1 MAGPGR
7 AARGR
12 LTEPPCWPRAA
23 LRRFLPQ
30 CPAPRGG
37 DRRGRRGRAG
47 PRRTSG
53 RRFRSPPSAAASGFR
68 RAAPHFRSGPPPLSP
83 RDFRPLLNTSGCS
96 HPPLSQRDFLSL
108 RPHFRSFP
116 STESRRHFRSLLH
129 TSGPPLVPCHRG
141 IRISGPHFRSSPP
154 SVTAGFRSPVHPSG
168 PSLPTGSVRGA
179 PLWTPNPLP
188 ALQTG
193 TSGAA
198 IALLGTPRYPYRNQ
212 RSAPQPHFR
221 FPL

>member
-1 MAGPGR
+1 MAAG
-7 AARGR
+7 
-12 LTEPPCWPRAA
+12 E
-23 LRRFLPQ
+23 
-30 CPAPRGG
+30 GG
-37 DRRGRRGRAG
+37 
-47 PRRTSG
+47 
-53 RRFRSPPSAAASGFR
+53 AAAHFRTALPVPSFCGGEWLPAR
-68 RAAPHFRSGPPPLSP
+68 RASLPVRPSSSVTAGLPAAAQHFRLFS
-83 RDFRPLLNTSGCS
+83 
-96 HPPLSQRDFLSL
+96 PPLSQRDFLSL

-154 SVTAGFRSPVHPSG
+154 SVTAGFRSPVHTSG

-179 PLWTPNPLP
+179 PLWTPNPLR